1 MTEEQLFRIVRG
13 EEEPYIRLNGR
24 LLCHR
29 VIVEV
34 IYAGYLSNKNIKDEF
49 ENCLMRMLDGSDFDV
64 YLAVLY
70 IVAQLKEE
78 RRGKS
83 PFAINRKRF
92 LDRLAAVVPER
103 KDAFNGVIK
112 RPSGFSERYT
122 WSDLVATKI
131 YFRNKTGIDLF
142 PDPYFDEDMDDAG
155 FRSLLVGESCFFPIS
170 AAAGPAGVTAYDFV
184 LREVVYERYKNN
196 PAIKDQFERCLLS
209 VLDGTD
215 LEVFMVILYLCE
227 QKKNERSG
235 KSPFVIA
242 AEEIIKKL
250 DAEVY
255 SRQGSFREGV
265 VLLTGYKDV
274 YVMSHI
280 ATYRR
285 IFKREFCIDL
295 FGSVYTNRYGIKADD
310 LSDDRLIRILRG
322 DERLEGMK
330 DIPRKVGEMPPIE
343 FVLRDLIY
351 DLYEGGDKIIK
362 EQFERCLYSMLDMT
376 DYDVYVACIYLSIQ
390 FTDEKPIRNFA
401 PYKLSSE
408 GLLKKTQLELPKREQ
423 TIKAGV
429 MFPSGSVYTG
439 VWEEIIKIRDWLIKD
454 CNIVLFDM
462 TE

>member
-13 EEEPYIRLNGR
+13 EENSIILSARAISY
-24 LLCHR
+24 R
-29 VIVEV
+29 VLTQVV
-34 IYAGYLSNKNIKDEF
+34 YAEYSVNTGIKGMF
-49 ENCLMRMLDGSDFDV
+49 ESCLMKMLSGSDRDV
-64 YLAVLY
+64 YLAVIY
-70 IVAQLKEE
+70 IVDQLDNEA
-78 RRGKS
+78 RGKS
-83 PFAINRKRF
+83 PFVIDTNILLNRIQV
-92 LDRLAAVVPER
+92 VVPER
-103 KDAFNGVIK
+103 KATLTDSSWWIEK
-112 RPSGFSERYT
+112 RP
-122 WSDLVATKI
+122 WSDLIRTKI

-142 PDPYFDEDMDDAG
+142 PDPYFDEDMDDEG
-155 FRSLLVGESCFFPIS
+155 FRSLLVGESCFFPFS
-170 AAAGPAGVTAYDFV
+170 AAAGPVDVTAYNFV

-209 VLDGTD
+209 MLDGTD
-215 LEVFMVILYLCE
+215 LEVFMVILYLFE
-227 QKKNERSG
+227 QKMNERSG
-235 KSPFVIA
+235 KSPFVIES
-242 AEEIIKKL
+242 EEIIKKL

-274 YVMSHI
+274 YMMSHI
-280 ATYRR
+280 ATYRM
-285 IFKREFCIDL
+285 IFRRDIGIDL
-295 FGSVYTNRYGIKADD
+295 FGSVYTNRYGIKTDD

-330 DIPRKVGEMPPIE
+330 DIPRKVGETPPIE

-351 DLYEGGDKIIK
+351 DLYEGGDKVIK

-390 FTDEKPIRNFA
+390 FTDEKPIRNRA
-401 PYKLSSE
+401 PFKLSSE

-429 MFPSGSVYTG
+429 MFPSGSVHTG

-454 CNIVLFDM
+454 CNIVLFEM
-462 TE
+462 E

>member
-13 EEEPYIRLNGR
+13 EEGSFVWLSARAISY
-24 LLCHR
+24 R
-29 VIVEV
+29 VLTQVV
-34 IYAGYLSNKNIKDEF
+34 YAEYSVNTGIKGMF
-49 ENCLMRMLDGSDFDV
+49 ESCLMRMLDGSDRDV
-64 YLAVLY
+64 YLAVIY
-70 IVAQLKEE
+70 IVDQLDNEA
-78 RRGKS
+78 RGKS

-92 LDRLAAVVPER
+92 LDRLAVVVPER
-103 KDAFNGVIK
+103 KATLTDSSWLIAK
-112 RPSGFSERYT
+112 RP
-122 WSDLVATKI
+122 WSDLIRTKI
-131 YFRNKTGIDLF
+131 LFRNKTGIDLF
-142 PDPYFDEDMDDAG
+142 PDPYFDEDMDDEG

-170 AAAGPAGVTAYDFV
+170 AAAGPAGVTAYNFV

-196 PAIKDQFERCLLS
+196 PAIKDMFERCLLS
-209 VLDGTD
+209 MLDGTD
-215 LEVFMVILYLCE
+215 LEVLMVILYLCE
-227 QKKNERSG
+227 QKTNERSG
-235 KSPFVIA
+235 KSPFAIA

-255 SRQGSFREGV
+255 SRQRSFREGV
-265 VLLTGYKDV
+265 VYLTGYKDV
-274 YVMSHI
+274 YMMSYI
-280 ATYRR
+280 STYRLVFR
-285 IFKREFCIDL
+285 RDFGIDL

-330 DIPRKVGEMPPIE
+330 DIPRKVGETPPIE

-351 DLYEGGDKIIK
+351 DLYEGGDKVIK

-390 FTDEKPIRNFA
+390 FTDEKPIRNRA

-439 VWEEIIKIRDWLIKD
+439 VWEEIIKIRDRLIKD
-454 CNIVLFDM
+454 CNIVLFEM

>member
-13 EEEPYIRLNGR
+13 EENSIILSARAISN
-24 LLCHR
+24 R
-29 VIVEV
+29 VLTQVV
-34 IYAGYLSNKNIKDEF
+34 YAEYSVNTGIKGMF
-49 ENCLMRMLDGSDFDV
+49 ESCLMKMLSGSDRDV
-64 YLAVLY
+64 YLAVIY
-70 IVAQLKEE
+70 IVNQLDNEA
-78 RRGKS
+78 RGKS
-83 PFAINRKRF
+83 PFVIDTYILLNRIKV
-92 LDRLAAVVPER
+92 VVPER
-103 KDAFNGVIK
+103 KVTLTDSSWRIAK
-112 RPSGFSERYT
+112 RP
-122 WSDLVATKI
+122 WSDLIRTKI
-131 YFRNKTGIDLF
+131 RFRNKTGIDLF
-142 PDPYFDEDMDDAG
+142 PDPYFDEDMDDEG

-170 AAAGPAGVTAYDFV
+170 AAAGPAGVTAYNFV
-184 LREVVYERYKNN
+184 LKEVVYERYKNN

-209 VLDGTD
+209 MLDGTD
-215 LEVFMVILYLCE
+215 LEVLMVILYLCE
-227 QKKNERSG
+227 QKMNERSG

-274 YVMSHI
+274 YMMSHI
-280 ATYRR
+280 ATYRM
-285 IFKREFCIDL
+285 IFRRDIGIDL
-295 FGSVYTNRYGIKADD
+295 FGAVYTNRYGIKTDD

-330 DIPRKVGEMPPIE
+330 DIPRKVGETPPIE

-351 DLYEGGDKIIK
+351 DLYEGGDKVIK

-429 MFPSGSVYTG
+429 MFPSGSVHTG
-439 VWEEIIKIRDWLIKD
+439 VWEEIIKIRDRLIKD

>member
-1 MTEEQLFRIVRG
+1 MTEEKLFRIVRG
-13 EEEPYIRLNGR
+13 EEGSFVWLSARAISY
-24 LLCHR
+24 R
-29 VIVEV
+29 VLTQVV
-34 IYAGYLSNKNIKDEF
+34 YAEYSVNTGIKGMF
-49 ENCLMRMLDGSDFDV
+49 ESCLMKMLSGSDRDV
-64 YLAVLY
+64 YLAVIY
-70 IVAQLKEE
+70 IVDQLDNEA
-78 RRGKS
+78 RGKS
-83 PFAINRKRF
+83 PFVIDTYILLNRIQV
-92 LDRLAAVVPER
+92 VVPER
-103 KDAFNGVIK
+103 KATLTDSSWWIEK
-112 RPSGFSERYT
+112 RP
-122 WSDLVATKI
+122 WSDLIRTKI

-142 PDPYFDEDMDDAG
+142 PDPYFDEDMDDEG
-155 FRSLLVGESCFFPIS
+155 FRSLLVGESCFFPFS
-170 AAAGPAGVTAYDFV
+170 AAAGPVDVTAYNFV

-209 VLDGTD
+209 MLDGTD
-215 LEVFMVILYLCE
+215 LEVFMVILYLFE
-227 QKKNERSG
+227 QKMNERSG
-235 KSPFVIA
+235 KSPFVIES
-242 AEEIIKKL
+242 EEIIKKL

-274 YVMSHI
+274 YMMSHI
-280 ATYRR
+280 ATYRM
-285 IFKREFCIDL
+285 IFRRDIGIDL
-295 FGSVYTNRYGIKADD
+295 FGSVYTNRYGIKTDD

-362 EQFERCLYSMLDMT
+362 EQFERCLYSMLDMS

-429 MFPSGSVYTG
+429 MFPSGSVHTG

-454 CNIVLFDM
+454 CNIVLFEM
-462 TE
+462 E